1 MKIIS
6 LLLKIR
12 REKIKLSNEEK
23 EYIDKNWTKLGVIEN
38 AYNNMWNTEYYI
50 FSIYKSFN
58 VKNKMRGIVFIPTWM
73 LAK

>member
-1 MKIIS
+1 MKTVL

-23 EYIDKNWTKLGVIEN
+23 EYISKNWTKIGFIEN
-38 AYNNMWNTEYYI
+38 TYNKRVNYYI
-50 FSIYKSFN
+50 FSIYKPFN